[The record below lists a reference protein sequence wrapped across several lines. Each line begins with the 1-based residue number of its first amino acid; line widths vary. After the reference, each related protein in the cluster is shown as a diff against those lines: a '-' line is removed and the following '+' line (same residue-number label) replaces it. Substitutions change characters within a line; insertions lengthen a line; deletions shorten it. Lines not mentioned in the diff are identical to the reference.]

1 MTHAEIRQ
9 ALLAGCS
16 EETLK
21 AIRCPVCGGRTSFD
35 VHPRGKGFVIR
46 CDSDTT
52 HMHMTG
58 TNLSPPDWFKK
69 YIREGGWTS

>member
-1 MTHAEIRQ
+1 MTHAEIKQ
-9 ALLAGCS
+9 ALVSGCS

-21 AIRCPVCGGRTSFD
+21 AIRCPVCGGGTFFD

-46 CDSDTT
+46 CDADTS

-58 TNLSPPDWFKK
+58 TNFSPPDWFKN
-69 YIREGGWTS
+69 YIREGGWMS

>member
-9 ALLAGCS
+9 ALVLGCS

-21 AIRCPVCGGRTSFD
+21 EIRCPVCGGGTSFD

-58 TNLSPPDWFKK
+58 ANLSPPDWFKK
-69 YIREGGWTS
+69 YIREGGWMS